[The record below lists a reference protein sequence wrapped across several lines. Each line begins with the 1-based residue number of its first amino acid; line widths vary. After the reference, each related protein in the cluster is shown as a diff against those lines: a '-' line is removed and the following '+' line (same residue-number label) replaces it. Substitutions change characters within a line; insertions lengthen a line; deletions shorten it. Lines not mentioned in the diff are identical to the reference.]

1 VNAVG
6 RTLERRRDLAFLLRI
21 FKFFW
26 LFLCGIVWLTGLLTL
41 AVAALLY
48 VAERPVPRE
57 TLARMLSKIST
68 DNECVDASGA
78 TFGLRN
84 GLVLRNIRLLPKHD
98 TGPAWATAEEL
109 RVIGGFHTDRPPQQW
124 VDAIQARHV
133 NVASLPKN
141 LFVTA
146 STNAAGTDVFASMPP
161 MRFDI
166 VDGQF
171 IGLRFK
177 RAQGVIR
184 QEKGRIFF
192 ENLKIDWPSD
202 QWKETTSGQISYDP
216 KTDHIEGRLSGRLVP
231 ERLYP
236 LFRLLGASDVED
248 ICRRFT
254 FQSSPIEVE
263 ASFVVAP
270 EIPHDELRLTLSVDN
285 CTYNGVVAK
294 HVSTVLNAEG
304 SNGLDRVTFNPMLC
318 ERTDGS
324 LSGSLVYDGLT
335 TNLEV
340 VAQSD
345 IPLEPLM
352 RIIELPPASVK
363 DVIFFTPPKIS
374 AIGRV
379 ALEGSRDA
387 TALSGTLTATAGT
400 IRRVPVKDI
409 QCQFGVTSNSFSM
422 HGLRSTVANGT
433 ISGDVSFFFLPV
445 AGDTQATYRS
455 SLKLEQVDLES
466 LAASMFDTT
475 NSPTGKLNGN
485 VALSSRLGDE
495 HNKRLSG
502 EGLVKL
508 DKGLISRMPL
518 FAGFTD
524 HLAKTVPGVSSI
536 VELSKARLPFTI
548 TNGVLRSD
556 DVTIDGD
563 VFGIN
568 GNGRYDI
575 PADNLDFIVR
585 ANINGK
591 SLLGFFPHFAFYPF
605 SKLLLEYQVKGPL
618 AHPEWKNVMLNK
630 ISDDDKDQKESP
642 H

>member
-1 VNAVG
+1 
-6 RTLERRRDLAFLLRI
+6 LAFLLRI

-26 LFLCGIVWLTGLLTL
+26 LFIRGIVWLTGLLTL

-57 TLARMLSKIST
+57 TLTRMLAKVST

-84 GLVLRNIRLLPKHD
+84 GLVVRNIRLLPKHD

-109 RVIGGFHTDRPPQQW
+109 RVIGGFHPDRPPQQW
-124 VDAIQARHV
+124 VDAIQAHHV

-141 LFVTA
+141 LFGTATA
-146 STNAAGTDVFASMPP
+146 STNAAASTDVFATMPP

-177 RAQGVIR
+177 RAQGVLR

-248 ICRRFT
+248 VCRRFT

-285 CTYNGVVAK
+285 CTYNGVFAK

-304 SNGLDRVTFNPMLC
+304 SNGLDRVTFKPMLC
-318 ERTDGS
+318 ERTDGT

-352 RIIELPPASVK
+352 RIIELPPSSVK

-379 ALEGSRDA
+379 ALDGSRDA
-387 TALSGTLTATAGT
+387 TELSGTLTATAGT

-409 QCQFGVTSNSFSM
+409 QCQFGVTSNSFSL

-445 AGDTQATYRS
+445 PGDTQATYRS
-455 SLKLEQVDLES
+455 SLKLEQVELES
-466 LAASMFDTT
+466 LAASMFDVT

-485 VALSSRLGDE
+485 VSLSSLLGDE

-502 EGLVKL
+502 EGLLKL

-524 HLAKTVPGVSSI
+524 HLAKTIPGVSSI
-536 VELSKARLPFTI
+536 VELDKARLPFTV

-556 DVTIDGD
+556 DVSINGD
-563 VFGIN
+563 VFDIN
-568 GNGRYDI
+568 GKGRYDI
-575 PADNLDFIVR
+575 PADNLDFVVH
-585 ANINGK
+585 ANINVK
-591 SLLGFFPHFAFYPF
+591 SLLGLILHPLAYPF
-605 SKLLLEYQVKGPL
+605 SKLLLEYQVRGPL
-618 AHPEWKNVMLNK
+618 AHAEWNNVLLK
-630 ISDDDKDQKESP
+630 KVSDDDKDRKESP

>member
-1 VNAVG
+1 M
-6 RTLERRRDLAFLLRI
+6 AFLLRI

-26 LFLCGIVWLTGLLTL
+26 LFLRGIVWLTGLLTL

-124 VDAIQARHV
+124 VDAIQAHHV

-374 AIGRV
+374 AIG
-379 ALEGSRDA
+379 
-387 TALSGTLTATAGT
+387 
-400 IRRVPVKDI
+400 
-409 QCQFGVTSNSFSM
+409 
-422 HGLRSTVANGT
+422 
-433 ISGDVSFFFLPV
+433 
-445 AGDTQATYRS
+445 
-455 SLKLEQVDLES
+455 
-466 LAASMFDTT
+466 
-475 NSPTGKLNGN
+475 KLNGN